1 MILPQLIPP
10 ALSLYIHFPW
20 CVRKC
25 PYCDFNSHQLQQ
37 DLPEQAYLQALIA
50 DLQQDLPDVWG
61 RNINS
66 IFMGGGTPSLFS
78 AASMRSLLSQ
88 MRALLPIA
96 PDAEITMEINP
107 GSQEFDDLHAYRAAG
122 INRLS
127 FGIQSLDNDQLKT
140 LGRIHSAEQAVNAVK
155 KARTAGFDNI
165 NLDMMFALPQQDLSA
180 ARQDLLALIDLQP
193 EHISYYQLTLEPNTL
208 FASKPPLGLPTDE
221 HKLQMYEQGQT
232 LLDQA
237 GFEQYEVSAYARPN
251 QRSQHNL
258 NYWNFG
264 DYLAIGAGAHSKI
277 SFGHDGSIRRQLKH
291 KHPKRYLQK
300 AHSAE
305 RIVQS
310 EFLTA
315 QQLPFEFMLNAVRL
329 KQPIS
334 FKKFE
339 DTTGLDRSLLI
350 TPLKTLA
357 DVPWFKMDGEQLQ
370 LTEEGFLLS
379 DEILK
384 VFI

>member
-1 MILPQLIPP
+1 MSQLIPP
-10 ALSLYIHFPW
+10 PLSLYIHFPW

-61 RNINS
+61 RNVHS

-78 AASMRSLLSQ
+78 AEAMRSLLSQ
-88 MRALLPIA
+88 VRALLPIT

-107 GSQEFDDLHAYRAAG
+107 GSQEFDDLEAYRAAG

-127 FGIQSLDNDQLKT
+127 FGIQSLQDHQLKT
-140 LGRIHSAEQAVNAVK
+140 LGRIHTADQAITAVK
-155 KARTAGFDNI
+155 KAQAAGFDNI
-165 NLDMMFALPQQDLSA
+165 NLDMMFALPEQNLVSAHNDL
-180 ARQDLLALIDLQP
+180 QALIDLQP
-193 EHISYYQLTLEPNTL
+193 QHISYYQLTLEPNTL
-208 FASKPPLGLPTDE
+208 FASKPPVGLPANE
-221 HKLQMYEQGQT
+221 HKLRMYQQGQQ
-232 LLDQA
+232 LLQQA
-237 GFEQYEVSAYARPN
+237 GFEQYEVSAFARN
-251 QRSQHNL
+251 NKRSQHNL
-258 NYWNFG
+258 NYWSFG

-277 SFGHDGSIRRQLKH
+277 SFGHDGRIRRQLKH
-291 KHPKRYLQK
+291 KHPKAYLQK
-300 AHSAE
+300 AHAAD

-315 QQLPFEFMLNAVRL
+315 EQLPFEFMLNAVRL

-334 FKKFE
+334 LKKFE
-339 DTTGLDRSLLI
+339 DTTGLNRASLI
-350 TPLKTLA
+350 APLETLA
-357 DVPWFKMDGEQLQ
+357 DLPWFSMDADYLQ

-384 VFI
+384 AFL